1 MVRRILRYAV
11 IARVLGVL
19 LLAAAALKVQG
30 LGFDPVRRLGIFAAP
45 EFQVA
50 VVEFEV
56 FLGLWLLA
64 GIRPLGSWFLA
75 LSAFLAFAG
84 VSFYLGWVGQSSC
97 GCFGR
102 LSPSPWYTFGLDVGI
117 IAALFVARPDLAVL
131 KDKPAS
137 TLTAAVVP
145 AACGFGGVVA
155 LSGLVL
161 GLAYFTF
168 GSVPAAVAYFRGER
182 VSVLPRLVDVGEGF
196 LGERRSVN
204 VELANWTDK
213 PIRVIGGTADCS
225 CSVLADLPMTIPP
238 KQVRAVSIDF
248 YFRGKPG
255 LFTRQTAISV
265 DDEGLSRL
273 DFGIVGRIVP
283 TQELPPVT
291 SGGS

>member
-1 MVRRILRYAV
+1 MELSHGTPVLLRYAV

-56 FLGLWLLA
+56 FLGLWLLS
-64 GIRPLGSWFLA
+64 GFRPLGSWFLA
-75 LSAFLAFAG
+75 LSAFVAFAG

-117 IAALFVARPDLAVL
+117 IAALFVARPDLGPL
-131 KDKPAS
+131 KDKRRS

-145 AACGFGGVVA
+145 AVVA
-155 LSGLVL
+155 LGGGAVFFGLFI

-168 GSVPAAVAYFRGER
+168 GSVRGAVAYFRGER
-182 VSVLPRLVDVGEGF
+182 VSVLPRLLEGGGRSFRGAPQGQNRVGELDGQAHPIDWRHRR
-196 LGERRSVN
+196 LLVYRLEHSVELERR
-204 VELANWTDK
+204 E
-213 PIRVIGGTADCS
+213 PCFGG
-225 CSVLADLPMTIPP
+225 LPTSPDRPLLGRDWSAPEGRESMVFP
-238 KQVRAVSIDF
+238 K
-248 YFRGKPG
+248 
-255 LFTRQTAISV
+255 
-265 DDEGLSRL
+265 DD
-273 DFGIVGRIVP
+273 P
-283 TQELPPVT
+283 
-291 SGGS
+291 